1 MKQQLSLEQMS
12 QISGGTFS
20 WREFFGGACQ
30 AVGVL
35 GILTVNPIAAGIGAA
50 CTIAGV

>member
-20 WREFFGGACQ
+20 WGEFFHGACQ

-35 GILTVNPIAAGIGAA
+35 GVLTVNPVAAWVGLA
-50 CTIAGV
+50 CTVAGV